1 MAEQLKIVGL
11 VGSLRAD
18 SHTRKAVKIALEG
31 AATLGAE
38 TELIDL
44 KTYNLVFCDGGSDYP
59 ADVHRLRAAVSSAQG
74 IILGT
79 PEYHAGF
86 SGVLKNA
93 IDLMGFAQFGGKM
106 VGLVGVSGGKMGAV
120 NALNGLRTV
129 GRNLHAWVIPE
140 QVSIGDADDAFN
152 DDGRLKN
159 QALEERLHDLG
170 RKVTQFAYLHTSKG
184 ARDFLEAWQAA
195 PANPGGEQTAT

>member
-1 MAEQLKIVGL
+1 MSEKLKIVGI
-11 VGSLRAD
+11 VGSLRTG
-18 SHTRKAVKIALEG
+18 SHTRKAVRIALEG
-31 AATLGAE
+31 VAAMGAE

-44 KTYNLVFCDGGSDYP
+44 RTYNLVFCDGGSDYP
-59 ADVHRLRAAVSSAQG
+59 PDVHRLRNAVSAAHG

-106 VGLVGVSGGKMGAV
+106 VGLVGVSGGQMGAV

-140 QVSIGDADDAFN
+140 QVSIGGADDAFTE
-152 DDGRLKN
+152 DGRLKN
-159 QALEERLHDLG
+159 PALEERLHELG
-170 RKVTQFAYLHTSKG
+170 RNVARFAYLHSSKG
-184 ARDFLEAWQAA
+184 ARAFLDAWQAA
-195 PANPGGEQTAT
+195 PENPGGE